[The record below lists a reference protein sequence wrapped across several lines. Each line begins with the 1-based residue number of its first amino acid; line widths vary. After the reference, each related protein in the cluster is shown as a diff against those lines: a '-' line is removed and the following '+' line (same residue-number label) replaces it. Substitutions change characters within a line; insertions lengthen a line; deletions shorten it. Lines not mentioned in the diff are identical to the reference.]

1 MSTPTTVANAAPL
14 LDASQLVALGREPA
28 VPFRIAL
35 ADGRELTMLSLLR
48 VLPGKRIVGE
58 ALFDGRRALAK
69 LFIARG
75 SARHWAQE
83 QAGIAALQR
92 TGVPTPGLLAAAPLA
107 GGGHA
112 LLSEFL
118 APAESLD
125 QAWSR
130 QSARPAGHPE
140 ALTVLLPA
148 FAMLGRLHTA
158 GLVQDDLHLGNFLQH
173 DGSLFV
179 IDGDAVQ
186 AITPGQPLDAP
197 RAVRNLAILFAQLP
211 RGWDTQQGPLLTAYH
226 SGGGRFAEAPASLQ
240 DEISRVRNWRLND
253 FLGKTVRD
261 CTLFSVRQSLRRFV
275 AVARQQAP
283 LLAPL
288 LAAPDAQIDYQHAVL
303 KDGGTCTVARAESAA
318 GPLVI
323 KRYNLKNLRHALA
336 RSWRPS
342 RAWHSWREGHRLRF
356 LGIATP
362 APLAL
367 IEERLG
373 PLRRRAWLIAEF
385 CPGPNLLAHLSAERE
400 PPPDEARA
408 IATLFQSLHA
418 LRISHGDLKATNL
431 LWHDGQVFVIDL
443 DATVQ
448 HRSPTAYARAWRR
461 DRARLLRNWPTASAL
476 HRWLDETLPPA

>member
-1 MSTPTTVANAAPL
+1 MSAPTALTNAAPL
-14 LDASQLVALGREPA
+14 LDARQLVALGRQPG

-35 ADGRELTMLSLLR
+35 ADGRELTILRLLR

-58 ALFDGRRALAK
+58 GLLNGQQVLAK
-69 LFIARG
+69 LFIAHS

-83 QAGIAALQR
+83 QAGISALQQA
-92 TGVPTPGLLAAAPLA
+92 GIPTPDLLSAAPLA
-107 GGGHA
+107 TGGHA
-112 LLSEFL
+112 LLSDFL
-118 APAESLD
+118 APTESLD
-125 QAWSR
+125 EAWSR
-130 QSARPAGHPE
+130 QSGQPIGHPE
-140 ALTVLLPA
+140 ALAVLLPA
-148 FAMLGRLHTA
+148 FRMLGRMHSA

-173 DGSLFV
+173 DGRLLV

-186 AITPGQPLDAP
+186 SITPGQPLDAP

-211 RGWDTQQGPLLTAYH
+211 AGWDTHLDQLLAAYR
-226 SGGGRFAEAPASLQ
+226 SGGGGFAEAPANLPA
-240 DEISRVRNWRLND
+240 EISRVRNWRLND
-253 FLGKTVRD
+253 YLAKTVRD

-275 AVARQQAP
+275 AAQRQQSS

-288 LAAPDAQIDYQHAVL
+288 LAAPDAQISHGALL
-303 KDGGTCTVARAESAA
+303 KDGATCTVARTESAV

-356 LGIATP
+356 LGIPTP

-367 IEERLG
+367 VEERIG

-385 CPGPNLLAHLSAERE
+385 CPGPNLLTHLSADCE
-400 PPPDEARA
+400 PPPAEAKA
-408 IATLFQSLHA
+408 ISKLFQSMHA

-461 DRARLLRNWPTASAL
+461 DRERLLRNWPVSSVL
-476 HRWLDETLPPA
+476 HRWLNDTLPIV

>member
-1 MSTPTTVANAAPL
+1 MSAPTTLANAAPL
-14 LDASQLVALGREPA
+14 LDARQLVALGRQPG
-28 VPFRIAL
+28 VPFRMAL
-35 ADGRELTMLSLLR
+35 ADGRELTMLNLLR

-58 ALFDGRRALAK
+58 ALLDGQRGLAK

-75 SARHWAQE
+75 SARHWTQE

-92 TGVPTPGLLAAAPLA
+92 AGVPTPGLLAAAPLA

-140 ALTVLLPA
+140 ALAVLLPA
-148 FAMLGRLHTA
+148 FAMLGRLHAA

-173 DGSLFV
+173 DGRLLV

-211 RGWDTQQGPLLTAYH
+211 TGWDTQQSSLLAAYH
-226 SGGGRFAEAPASLQ
+226 SGGGRFAEAPTSLQ
-240 DEISRVRNWRLND
+240 DEISRVRDWRLKD
-253 FLGKTVRD
+253 FLAKTVRD
-261 CTLFSVRQSLRRFV
+261 CTLFSVRQSLCRFV

-288 LAAPDAQIDYQHAVL
+288 LAAPDASISQHAVL
-303 KDGGTCTVARAESAA
+303 KDGGTCTVVRAESAA

-367 IEERLG
+367 IEERIG
-373 PLRRRAWLIAEF
+373 PLRRRAWLITEF

-400 PPPDEARA
+400 PPPAEAQA
-408 IATLFQSLHA
+408 IGALFQSLHA

-431 LWHDGQVFVIDL
+431 LWHDGKVFVIDL
-443 DATVQ
+443 DATVR

-461 DRARLLRNWPTASAL
+461 DRARLLRNWPAASAL
-476 HRWLDETLPPA
+476 HRWLEETLPPA